1 MFIFSSW
8 SLLMIEAIVLWNEPN
23 NLSHWN
29 FHLDPGW
36 TRFCDLVRQASAS
49 IRSVNSH
56 IPVVL
61 GGVSSCDCDFLRLMA
76 GNGVMES
83 IDAVGVHGF
92 PLDWNHWQLSEWPE
106 RIAEAAD
113 VTGKPIWVLEVG
125 ASSFGAE
132 EVQAF
137 AMQRTLDLIRSKTE
151 RIHWYSLFDLP
162 PSWPAET
169 RHKEAEGSSYYRHYY
184 LGLVKCD
191 GTPKLSADLFPV
203 DGSVG
208 LCQWF
213 HFEDH
218 RLDAAARWMREHG
231 VRYVRTGLSWA
242 DSFRPNA
249 IAWFDR
255 MMSVLEPFEVSLTLC
270 FTPAHL
276 GLEEHHTSPPRDN
289 RQFAEFAAWAVERYA
304 PTFAGDVRA
313 QNQEGVTTI

>member
-1 MFIFSSW
+1 
-8 SLLMIEAIVLWNEPN
+8 VLWNEPN

-36 TRFCDLVRQASAS
+36 ARFCDMTVQASAA
-49 IRSVNSH
+49 IRSTNPFLT
-56 IPVVL
+56 IVL
-61 GGVSSCDCDFLRLMA
+61 GGVSSCDCDFIRLMT
-76 GNGVMES
+76 GYGVMKHV
-83 IDAVGVHGF
+83 DAVGVHGF
-92 PLDWNHWQLSEWPE
+92 PLDWNHWQLNEWPD

-113 VTGKPIWVLEVG
+113 ISGKPVWVLEVG

-137 AMQRTLDLIRSKTE
+137 GLQRTLELIHDKTE

-184 LGLVKCD
+184 LGLLKSD
-191 GTPKLSADLFPV
+191 GSPKLSASLFPN

-213 HFEDH
+213 HFEDP
-218 RLDAAARWMREHG
+218 RLEEAVRWMRSHG
-231 VRYVRTGLSWA
+231 IRHVRTGLSWA

-249 IAWFDR
+249 VGWFDR
-255 MMSVLEPFEVSLTLC
+255 MMEALEPFDVSLTLC
-270 FTPAHL
+270 FTPVHL
-276 GLEEHHTSPPRDN
+276 GLEGHHTSPPKDN
-289 RQFAEFAAWAVERYA
+289 AQFAEFAQWAAERYA
-304 PTFAGDVRA
+304 PARQLSRPEEVPA
-313 QNQEGVTTI
+313 A